1 LPFAEVKDVV
11 KRNVTQEKAADMAKS
26 DGQKRLA
33 SLKSNAEGLPSAIL
47 ISRDKTQKQ
56 VAQVVDAVLR
66 ADPNQLPGM
75 SGVDLGAQGF
85 AIVRVVKVLPP
96 EENKELM
103 KQAQQQFTQLWGS
116 AETQAYLAELKSMM
130 KGEILVPKPN
140 AEKQKTPA

>member
-1 LPFAEVKDVV
+1 VS
-11 KRNVTQEKAADMAKS
+11 QYKAAEMAKAE
-26 DGQKRLA
+26 GQKRLA

-56 VAQVVDAVLR
+56 AAQVVDAVLR
-66 ADPNQLPGM
+66 ADPNQLPAM
-75 SGVDLGAQGF
+75 SGIDLGAQGF
-85 AIVRVVKVLPP
+85 AIVRVTKVLPP

-116 AETQAYLAELKSMM
+116 AETQAYMAELKSIM